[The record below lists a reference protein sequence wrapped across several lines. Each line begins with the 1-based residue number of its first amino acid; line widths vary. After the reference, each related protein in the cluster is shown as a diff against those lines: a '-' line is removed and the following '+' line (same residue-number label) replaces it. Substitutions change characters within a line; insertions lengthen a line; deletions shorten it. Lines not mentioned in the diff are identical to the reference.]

1 MTSDVADAPAGT
13 ETAGGKC
20 GTVSCTL
27 CGLESSLRS
36 RSSIVTF
43 AGAEIS
49 GGVSAPPARMMNA
62 AGMRTLVL
70 GAVGLLCLG
79 ALFLGT
85 SGGRELV
92 VAVVVLGPAL
102 TVPVDVPCVVVAAVV
117 ELVGVLAVLLAVL
130 LAVELLEWLEPPQPA
145 SSAAASTVAQSGR
158 RSIGAL

>member
-1 MTSDVADAPAGT
+1 
-13 ETAGGKC
+13 
-20 GTVSCTL
+20 
-27 CGLESSLRS
+27 
-36 RSSIVTF
+36 
-43 AGAEIS
+43 
-49 GGVSAPPARMMNA
+49 MMNV

-70 GAVGLLCLG
+70 GAVGLLCLD

-102 TVPVDVPCVVVAAVV
+102 TVPVEVLCAVVAAVV
-117 ELVGVLAVLLAVL
+117 ELVGVLGVL

-145 SSAAASTVAQSGR
+145 ISRAAISRAAITVAQSGR